1 MIPFQ
6 QQLPDLAR
14 YAEQIIKA
22 AEQEIPDTGRPTDF
36 QTRLQRSA
44 HVTFVSKSFTY
55 NRIHQLWDAQSQS
68 ETGRR
73 TIFTPTGDYCTCLDK
88 TRGRLP
94 CKHLIALAKAVLEYQ
109 SK

>member
-36 QTRLQRSA
+36 QTRLQ
-44 HVTFVSKSFTY
+44 
-55 NRIHQLWDAQSQS
+55 
-68 ETGRR
+68 
-73 TIFTPTGDYCTCLDK
+73 
-88 TRGRLP
+88 
-94 CKHLIALAKAVLEYQ
+94 
-109 SK
+109 